1 MSNFAVDYFEPV
13 MRNGKVRFYKLLE
26 DGSAQIDAFY
36 EEITKNERLKKE
48 FNEIVSCMNYVAE
61 SNAILPKKKLNSIKD
76 GKKEIALEFKKD
88 ILRVYCFKKEMDF
101 FIVMGGYKKDQK
113 KDIEGLKRMLKDD
126 ENLVGYLQ
134 QLTKN

>member
-1 MSNFAVDYFEPV
+1 

-26 DGSAQIDAFY
+26 DGSAQIDPFY